1 MSKEIQQIIN
11 KLQTFAPEEKNIL
24 ATVIDLKGSGYRLPG
39 AKMLI
44 AGNGDAFGT
53 VSGGCLESDVLERAQ
68 KILETGKAEILTYDT
83 TENRD
88 SVFSLN
94 MGCNGVVSILIEP
107 FAADSKLFETWQTAI
122 EERKRQMIATLV
134 STDAEISIGGRIY
147 YNDGGEFYFENL
159 PEAFE
164 DLQEIRDLCINFFET
179 DEAAK
184 TFEFE
189 DENGRFE
196 FFFENINPPLRLL
209 IFGAGY
215 DAIPLADFAKNLGWR
230 VSVADHRAAF
240 ATPER
245 FPAADEIIISHP
257 ENLTEKLNFDQASA
271 AVVMTHNY
279 EKDREI
285 MKFLLAQ
292 DLQYIGA
299 LGPKR
304 RTEKLLEELKAEG
317 FEIEDS
323 KLENLYAPIGLDI
336 GADTPEAI
344 ALSIVAEI
352 RSVLANRT
360 GGFLRERKGSI
371 YGRNSLL

>member
-11 KLQTFAPEEKNIL
+11 KLKTFAPEEKNIL

-53 VSGGCLESDVLERAQ
+53 VSGGCLESDVLERAR
-68 KILETGKAEILTYDT
+68 KILKTGKAEILTYDT

-107 FAADSKLFETWQTAI
+107 IAAESLLFNSWQTAI
-122 EERKRQMIATLV
+122 EERKRQTIATLV
-134 STDAEISIGGRIY
+134 STDLEISIGGRIF
-147 YNDGGEFYFENL
+147 YNDSGQIYFDNLPDFFKGLKEIKEFCIKFFEN
-159 PEAFE
+159 
-164 DLQEIRDLCINFFET
+164 N
-179 DEAAK
+179 EAAK

-196 FFFENINPPLRLL
+196 FFFENINPPLHLL
-209 IFGAGY
+209 IFGAGF

-240 ATPER
+240 ATLER
-245 FPAADEIIISHP
+245 FPNADEIIISHP
-257 ENLTEKLNFDQASA
+257 ENLAKKLNFDQDSV

-285 MKFLLAQ
+285 MKFLLNQ
-292 DLQYIGA
+292 ELKYIGA

-317 FEIEDS
+317 FEFEKS

-352 RSVLANRT
+352 KSVLANRR
-360 GGFLRERKGSI
+360 GGFLREREGSI
-371 YGRNSLL
+371 YGRNSL

>member
-11 KLQTFAPEEKNIL
+11 KLKAFSPEEKNIL

-44 AGNGDAFGT
+44 SADGDAFGT
-53 VSGGCLESDVLERAQ
+53 VSGGCLESDVLERAR
-68 KILETGKAEILTYDT
+68 KILETNKAEILTYDT

-107 FAADSKLFETWQTAI
+107 IAAESLFLKSWQTAI
-122 EERKRQMIATLV
+122 ENRKRQMIATLV
-134 STDAEISIGGRIY
+134 STDSEIQIGGRIF
-147 YNDGGEFYFENL
+147 YNDGGRFFFENL
-159 PEAFE
+159 PEVFE
-164 DLQEIRDLCINFFET
+164 DSREIRDFCTKFFE
-179 DEAAK
+179 DNKAAK
-184 TFEFE
+184 TVEFE
-189 DENGRFE
+189 NENGRFE

-209 IFGAGY
+209 IFGAGF

-230 VSVADHRAAF
+230 VSVVDHRGAF
-240 ATPER
+240 ATLER
-245 FPAADEIIISHP
+245 FPNADEIIISHP
-257 ENLTEKLNFDQASA
+257 ENLAEKLNFDQDSV

-285 MKFLLAQ
+285 MKFLLKQ

-304 RTEKLLEELKAEG
+304 RTEKLLEELKADG

-352 RSVLANRT
+352 RSVLSNRT
-360 GGFLRERKGSI
+360 GGFLRARKGSI

>member
-1 MSKEIQQIIN
+1 LSKEIQQIIS
-11 KLQTFAPEEKNIL
+11 KLKTFSSEEKNIL

-44 AGNGDAFGT
+44 AENGDAFGT

-68 KILETGKAEILTYDT
+68 NVLKTGEAEILTYDT
-83 TENRD
+83 TGKSD

-107 FAADSKLFETWQTAI
+107 IEKENLLFESWQTAI
-122 EERKRQMIATLV
+122 EERARHTIGTLV
-134 STDAEISIGGRIY
+134 SNDSETQIGGRI
-147 YNDGGEFYFENL
+147 FYSQDEKLRFENL
-159 PEAFE
+159 PEFLK
-164 DLQEIRDLCINFFET
+164 DLQEIKDFCVAFFENN
-179 DEAAK
+179 ESAK
-184 TFEFE
+184 TVEFTIE
-189 DENGRFE
+189 KGKFE
-196 FFFENINPPLRLL
+196 FFFENINPPLNLI

-215 DAIPLADFAKNLGWR
+215 DAIPLADFAKNMGWR
-230 VSVADHRAAF
+230 VSIVDHRAAF
-240 ATPER
+240 ATEER
-245 FPAADEIIISHP
+245 FPNADEITISHP
-257 ENLTEKLNFDQASA
+257 ENLHEKLMFDKDSV

-285 MKFLLAQ
+285 MKFLLKQ

-304 RTEKLLEELKAEG
+304 RTEKLLEGLKAEG
-317 FEIEDS
+317 FNFSDFELE
-323 KLENLYAPIGLDI
+323 KLHAPIGLDI

-352 RSVLANRT
+352 KSILSNRN
-360 GGFLRERKGSI
+360 GGFLRERQGSI
-371 YGRNSLL
+371 YGRNSI

>member
-11 KLQTFAPEEKNIL
+11 KLKTFSPEEKNIL

-53 VSGGCLESDVLERAQ
+53 VSGGCLESDVLERAR
-68 KILETGKAEILTYDT
+68 KILKTGKAEILTYDT

-94 MGCNGVVSILIEP
+94 MGCSGVVSILIEP
-107 FAADSKLFETWQTAI
+107 VNAGNILLERWQNAI
-122 EERKRQMIATLV
+122 EQRKRQMIATLV
-134 STDAEISIGGRIY
+134 STDSEIQIGGRIFY
-147 YNDGGEFYFENL
+147 KESGQFYFDNL
-159 PEAFE
+159 PDFFK
-164 DLQEIRDLCINFFET
+164 DFREIKKFCIKFFENN
-179 DEAAK
+179 EAAK

-196 FFFENINPPLRLL
+196 FFFENIDPLLQLL
-209 IFGAGY
+209 IFGAGF
-215 DAIPLADFAKNLGWR
+215 DAIPLADFAKSLGWR
-230 VSVADHRAAF
+230 VSLIDHRAAF
-240 ATPER
+240 ATKER
-245 FPAADEIIISHP
+245 FPKADEIIVSHP
-257 ENLTEKLNFDQASA
+257 EDLNGNLTVKKDAV

-279 EKDREI
+279 EKDRKI
-285 MKFLLAQ
+285 IKFLLKWK
-292 DLQYIGA
+292 LRYIGA

-304 RTEKLLEELKAEG
+304 RTEKILEELKAEG
-317 FEIEDS
+317 FDLENS

-336 GADTPEAI
+336 GADTPESI
-344 ALSIVAEI
+344 ALAVIAEI
-352 RSVLANRT
+352 KSVLSKRR

-371 YGRNSLL
+371 YGRNS